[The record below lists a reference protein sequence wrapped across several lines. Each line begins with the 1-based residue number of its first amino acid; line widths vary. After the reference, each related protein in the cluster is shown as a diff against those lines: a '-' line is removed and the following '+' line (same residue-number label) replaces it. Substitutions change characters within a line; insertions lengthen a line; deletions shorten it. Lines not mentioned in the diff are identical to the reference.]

1 MRRSYRIALSA
12 LLLVM
17 LAACTFV
24 YSSTV
29 TVKISGIEGTADDY
43 PTVYVYAFTDSAA
56 WERAYQLISAKAAED
71 GQEPGAFEDYLA
83 SLMPDGCYQM
93 QTATYA
99 ETTILGNVSGTAVS
113 FRIYWET
120 SKPEFGEDADRA
132 LAYFIAAS
140 EKSDGSSSTRYV
152 GTQPYTMV
160 SGGSN
165 TTTVNMEEI

>member
-56 WERAYQLISAKAAED
+56 WERAEALIRGEAAKD
-71 GQEPGAFEDYLA
+71 QEPGAFEDYLA

-113 FRIYWET
+113 FRILRISLRHRRRVMVLPQPGMSARSHIRW
-120 SKPEFGEDADRA
+120 FQAVA
-132 LAYFIAAS
+132 
-140 EKSDGSSSTRYV
+140 
-152 GTQPYTMV
+152 TQRQ
-160 SGGSN
+160 
-165 TTTVNMEEI
+165 

>member
-56 WERAYQLISAKAAED
+56 WERAEALIRGEAAKD
-71 GQEPGAFEDYLA
+71 QEPGAFEDYLA

-165 TTTVNMEEI
+165 TTTVNMEEIQ